1 MIMNI
6 IEQMGQVTKFSH
18 CEKLNILSIVRV
30 SMLSFKLILNEY
42 ISVIYKS
49 IEILQYFR

>member
-1 MIMNI
+1 
-6 IEQMGQVTKFSH
+6 MGQYWQNSVTV
-18 CEKLNILSIVRV
+18 ENLNILSIVRV

-42 ISVIYKS
+42 ISIIYKS